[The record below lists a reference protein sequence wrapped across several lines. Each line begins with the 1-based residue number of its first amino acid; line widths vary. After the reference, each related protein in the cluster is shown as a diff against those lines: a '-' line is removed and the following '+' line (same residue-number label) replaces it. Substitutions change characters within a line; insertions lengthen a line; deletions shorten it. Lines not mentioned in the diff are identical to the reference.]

1 MKKRLTSIA
10 IASTLVVGVITGCAA
25 SKSED
30 KKKEQNQETTTIA
43 ERRGIS
49 VWAQRGTT
57 DVLYEGKDIK
67 DYYFSTDNGRLSLT
81 LKDGSQ
87 VVVTNYHFKEERP
100 NEN

>member
-1 MKKRLTSIA
+1 MKKRLASMA
-10 IASTLVVGVITGCAA
+10 IASTLLIGAVTGCAA
-25 SKSED
+25 SKAED
-30 KKKEQNQETTTIA
+30 KKEEQKQETTTIA

-67 DYYFSTDNGRLSLT
+67 DYYFSKESGRLTLT
-81 LKDGSQ
+81 LNNGSQ
-87 VVVTNYHFKEERP
+87 VVITNYHFKEEHP